1 MGEGQGAG
9 RAHGGHTWRRPRRR
23 PRLRDSPC
31 RGSRRR
37 GTGRAPGTRR
47 RSWRG
52 PGTRR
57 RGVTGPPS
65 PQPRPSRPPALASP
79 LSSDRT
85 AAARPTPAAAHG
97 PGGQGPRRGRPGPD
111 VGPCWVA
118 GGTPSP
124 LHSVRAACGL
134 RPKRPGAGSL
144 GCSQAANEE
153 GLGARGPNTPTAH
166 SGAGTGQRQDPWS
179 PERRPHSHAAPGL
192 CASKRGVARGCPEG
206 ASAAVPRGP
215 EAGTSPRK
223 PQGEVGR
230 ARPAPN

>member
-1 MGEGQGAG
+1 MEPAG
-9 RAHGGHTWRRPRRR
+9 H
-23 PRLRDSPC
+23 
-31 RGSRRR
+31 
-37 GTGRAPGTRR
+37 
-47 RSWRG
+47 
-52 PGTRR
+52 
-57 RGVTGPPS
+57 
-65 PQPRPSRPPALASP
+65 PALA
-79 LSSDRT
+79 
-85 AAARPTPAAAHG
+85 AG
-97 PGGQGPRRGRPGPD
+97 PGVALELEGVGSRGRPLRGHGAALSAATALAAPGPRLSTLIGPDRGSPSHTCGCARARGQGPRRGRPGPD

-118 GGTPSP
+118 GETPSP
-124 LHSVRAACGL
+124 LHGVRAACGL

-215 EAGTSPRK
+215 EAGTSPQK